1 MNIKEGA
8 FWRTLFHCCPNNS
21 QNLPTHPSPVLN
33 FLIYN
38 FERVVDI
45 PTPILLSYT
54 QAFFLNA
61 EAFRGKRAD
70 VFLKRRGLLPDK
82 TYHLI
87 AITSYVLLDKLIR
100 LPAEVRKFSGVGYV
114 WRFLF
119 IIHQFL
125 FEVQCINS
133 SMLEVYVILGILCR
147 EMGCHLFLPIF
158 YPNVMPKH
166 VGQSVSP
173 SRTHLPSLY

>member
-21 QNLPTHPSPVLN
+21 QNLPTYPSPVFN
-33 FLIYN
+33 FLICN
-38 FERVVDI
+38 FERVVEI
-45 PTPILLSYT
+45 PTSILFSYT
-54 QAFFLNA
+54 QAF
-61 EAFRGKRAD
+61 
-70 VFLKRRGLLPDK
+70 FLKRRGLLPDK

-119 IIHQFL
+119 ILHQFL

-133 SMLEVYVILGILCR
+133 SMLEVYVVLGILCR
-147 EMGCHLFLPIF
+147 EMVCHLFLPIF
-158 YPNVMPKH
+158 YLNVMPRH

-173 SRTHLPSLY
+173 SRTHLLSLY

>member
-1 MNIKEGA
+1 M
-8 FWRTLFHCCPNNS
+8 
-21 QNLPTHPSPVLN
+21 
-33 FLIYN
+33 
-38 FERVVDI
+38 VDI

-100 LPAEVRKFSGVGYV
+100 LPAEGRKFSGVGYV
-114 WRFLF
+114 
-119 IIHQFL
+119 
-125 FEVQCINS
+125 
-133 SMLEVYVILGILCR
+133 
-147 EMGCHLFLPIF
+147 
-158 YPNVMPKH
+158 
-166 VGQSVSP
+166 
-173 SRTHLPSLY
+173 